1 MIVFDTKQRTDGY
14 DAAKRQKFIIHSQ
27 GEDTAPK
34 MTMSERS
41 VAVEDINQKVEDG
54 IKSFEG
60 FQKKLQ
66 CIIHALNAQ
75 HSSMTELNRNRL
87 KVRCSRDDQYII
99 VHGV

>member
-1 MIVFDTKQRTDGY
+1 MSEKGMIVFDTKQRTDG
-14 DAAKRQKFIIHSQ
+14 DGAAKRQKFIIHSQ
-27 GEDTAPK
+27 GEDRVPK

-41 VAVEDINQKVEDG
+41 VAAEDINQKVEDG

-75 HSSMTELNRNRL
+75 HSSMIELNSNRL
-87 KVRCSRDDQYII
+87 KVGYII
-99 VHGV
+99 